1 MLRISITHT
10 LALPRTCSVSNIHT
24 RTFTHLHVA
33 CTQPERNA
41 ACLCSLSRIN
51 HTLTHIHVALM
62 QPMLSLVCSC
72 SVSHTHLRTPVS
84 HTHTYCTCAYSRT
97 VVLKSAHTPCHKHIH
112 VALSQPMETHLLV
125 VFITHSHTYVHIPP
139 RRPHAAHVIPRACSP
154 FLRLIHV
161 H

>member
-33 CTQPERNA
+33 RTQPTRNP

-62 QPMLSLVCSC
+62 QSMLSLVCSC

-84 HTHTYCTCAYSRT
+84 HTHILYLRNRIFTYCSPQKRSHSVSQTHPRSPLA
-97 VVLKSAHTPCHKHIH
+97 AHGNPPACGLYHTF
-112 VALSQPMETHLLV
+112 THLR
-125 VFITHSHTYVHIPP
+125 TYTTT
-139 RRPHAAHVIPRACSP
+139 
-154 FLRLIHV
+154 
-161 H
+161 